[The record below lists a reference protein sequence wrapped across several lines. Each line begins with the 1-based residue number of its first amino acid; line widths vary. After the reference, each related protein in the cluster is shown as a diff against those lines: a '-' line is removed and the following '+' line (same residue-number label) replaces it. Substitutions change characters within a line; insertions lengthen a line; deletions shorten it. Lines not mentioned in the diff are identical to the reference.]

1 MYWESYVRRTEEVLE
16 KVDLV
21 SLRAFARTI
30 ATAWRGDQAIFTC
43 GNGGSA
49 STASH
54 LAQDLAKGTI
64 VPGVLC
70 LRAFCLCDS
79 VPSITAWAND
89 EGYEHIFSEQLKVYG
104 KQGDVLIA
112 ISGSGNS
119 KNVLNAVRVAHELGM
134 RTWGVTGF
142 NGGKL
147 INLVQRVIHIPSDD
161 MGLVEA
167 VHGVIFHWL
176 IRFMRATHSGEFK
189 PDWLQLPQ

>member
-1 MYWESYVRRTEEVLE
+1 MYWDTHVRKTEDTLE
-16 KVDLV
+16 KIDPVP
-21 SLRAFARTI
+21 LRALARTI
-30 ATAWRGDQAIFTC
+30 ATAWDGDHAIFTC

-64 VPGVLC
+64 IDGVLC

-79 VPSITAWAND
+79 VSNVTAWAND
-89 EGYEHIFSEQLKVYG
+89 EGYEHVFSEQLRTYG
-104 KQGDVLIA
+104 QQGDVLIA

-119 KNVLNAVRVAHELGM
+119 ENVLNAVRVAHELGM

-142 NGGKL
+142 DGGKL
-147 INLVQRVIHIPSDD
+147 IELAHRTVHVPSDD

-176 IRFMRATHSGEFK
+176 IRYMRVTHTGEMK
-189 PDWLQLPQ
+189 PDWLDE